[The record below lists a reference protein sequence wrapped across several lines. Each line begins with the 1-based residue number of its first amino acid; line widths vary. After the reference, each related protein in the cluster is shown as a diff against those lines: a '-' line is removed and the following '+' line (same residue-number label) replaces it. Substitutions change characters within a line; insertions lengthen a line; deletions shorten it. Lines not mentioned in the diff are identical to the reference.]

1 MLVKISSFYF
11 YPLLFISFYNIFAF
25 ASFLHAK
32 SISIYRNRNFKF
44 KCGILYKFRYC
55 TLDCVITRTC
65 AEVPNRSAGGLKQAS
80 QARAEESVEGASVE
94 ERLKVFLYETF
105 SRFLPFI
112 FMFRSKFSR

>member
-1 MLVKISSFYF
+1 MLVKISSFYVYLCYSF
-11 YPLLFISFYNIFAF
+11 PFTIYLYSRLFCAQNLFQFIEI
-25 ASFLHAK
+25 K
-32 SISIYRNRNFKF
+32 
-44 KCGILYKFRYC
+44 ILNSNAGYKFRYC